1 MKIAKSV
8 FALILI
14 LCCMYMAAYAVDAE
28 KNQQRSSELAATAMI
43 CPSNPADAPPKGVS
57 PSASP
62 PLCFPKTSSSLHASE
77 PQAPSPLFLHY
88 AQLHALNPDFIGWV
102 SIEGTPI
109 DYPVMYTPKD
119 PEYYLHRNFD
129 RQASFAGTPFLDAR
143 CSLDADNLILHG
155 HNMRNGSMFAAV
167 RHYLD
172 EAFFFQH
179 PLIRFD
185 TLDCRRLYRIFAVI
199 PIQLGDMNSRQMY
212 SYSPS
217 MTQDRSQI
225 EALRQYVKAYSEH
238 CRLDALPDVGGSILT
253 LSTCTG
259 FRRANRLVI
268 MAACIDEKPL
278 YKAK

>member
-1 MKIAKSV
+1 MKIAKSA
-8 FALILI
+8 FTLILI

-28 KNQQRSSELAATAMI
+28 NHQQLRRELSAAAMI
-43 CPSNPADAPPKGVS
+43 YPPNPADAPPKGAS

-62 PLCFPKTSSSLHASE
+62 PLCFPEASPSPRTSE
-77 PQAPSPLFLHY
+77 PSPLFLHY
-88 AQLHALNPDFIGWV
+88 AKLHALNPDFIGWV

-199 PIQLGDMNSRQMY
+199 PIQLGDMCSSQMY
-212 SYSPS
+212 GYNPS
-217 MTQDRSQI
+217 MTQDSSQI
-225 EALRQYVKAYSEH
+225 AALRQYVKAYSEH
-238 CRLDALPDVGGSILT
+238 CRLDALPDVGDSVLT

-259 FRRANRLVI
+259 FRRANRLVV